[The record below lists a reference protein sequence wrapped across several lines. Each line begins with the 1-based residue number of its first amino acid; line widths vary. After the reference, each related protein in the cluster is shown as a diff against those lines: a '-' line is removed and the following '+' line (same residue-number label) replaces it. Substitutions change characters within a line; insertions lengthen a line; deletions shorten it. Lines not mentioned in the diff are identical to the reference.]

1 MGGRTA
7 HDRGHRQHAYSH
19 APAAAYPFRSC
30 DHQLSSF
37 SQGTAT
43 APATVAEKIS
53 FTLVCALFLQDFIRE
68 IAVSPAKRNL
78 LLSGGFDGS
87 VFGSTHFF
95 CPHPQSFFLSDA
107 LTLSSLP
114 FISIHHNTVTD
125 ISRLCE
131 DITTDQQHSENS
143 IYPCGEVVGSVG
155 WHPTS
160 TSRRPNLPPV

>member
-1 MGGRTA
+1 M
-7 HDRGHRQHAYSH
+7 
-19 APAAAYPFRSC
+19 
-30 DHQLSSF
+30 
-37 SQGTAT
+37 
-43 APATVAEKIS
+43 AEKIS

-87 VFGSTHFF
+87 VFGLTHF
-95 CPHPQSFFLSDA
+95 CCLHPLSFYQRRAD
-107 LTLSSLP
+107 P
-114 FISIHHNTVTD
+114 FVHNTVTD

-160 TSRRPNLPPV
+160 TSRRPNLPHV